1 MKRIISVV
9 LGFTLMAIA
18 AWAIPGNQSAEESNQ
33 ARVARNK
40 WTILQRMEREEV
52 TFRGKKEGEKRIQ
65 WEWVDDVVNRYL
77 FEKRVL
83 LIEKSVQEKYAL
95 RSRWVLKNM
104 KVTFQEL
111 FDLGSENDDKL
122 LPILSHRELLFMVP
136 AATFE
141 GLTLRGKKGEVKGI
155 VKRKFRRWENEVEAT
170 VRFIGYIDRLEYEDE
185 KGKLRVAKSKFSW
198 DAFTFRWGD
207 IKDLVADD
215 MSQAKAIED
224 LRLDRDARA
233 PEPE

>member
-1 MKRIISVV
+1 MNRITVATLSLICILLVAGTGVAIS
-9 LGFTLMAIA
+9 A
-18 AWAIPGNQSAEESNQ
+18 PQESDQ
-33 ARVARNK
+33 DRVAKNK
-40 WTILQRMEREEV
+40 EIILSRMEREEV
-52 TFRGKKEGEKRIQ
+52 TFRGKKEGEKRIR